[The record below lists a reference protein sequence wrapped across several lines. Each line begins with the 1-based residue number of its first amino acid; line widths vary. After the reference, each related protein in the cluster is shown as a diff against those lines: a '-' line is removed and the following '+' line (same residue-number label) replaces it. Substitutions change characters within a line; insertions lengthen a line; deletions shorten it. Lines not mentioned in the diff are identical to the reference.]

1 MISVVIPV
9 RDGGGDLERCLAGIA
24 AQRIEEEVE
33 VVVVDSGSSDGSVD
47 VARAAGAVVTEIG
60 PAEFGHG
67 RTRNLGVQIAL
78 GELIVFTTQDAVAND
93 DDWLANLSA
102 AARSGPVVAGG

>member
-67 RTRNLGVQIAL
+67 RTRNLGVR
-78 GELIVFTTQDAVAND
+78 DR
-93 DDWLANLSA
+93 
-102 AARSGPVVAGG
+102 ARGAHRLHDPGRCRERR